1 MPTSSQP
8 TSAPSGGTPSSA
20 GAATLGAGDAPAP
33 IPFPREPIR
42 VQVLPAPAPLS
53 APVPASDHIRALT
66 ISPEDAKDQALVLLA
81 TKGDQAALTE
91 LLTIHQD
98 RVFAVCLRMTADRD
112 LAEDL
117 AQETLLRVIKSLD
130 QFNHRSKFTT
140 WLTRVAMNVC
150 LTSFRRGK
158 LRKTVSLD
166 AVGDPGASGTHMGMS
181 GVFRAFGGDTF
192 LGGLLGRLFSGP
204 SGGADGT
211 NCGTTLGGKTNPG
224 LGTTGARRYVA
235 GSVRERPAE
244 ERAQLS
250 ESLQHLY
257 AALAEIDPEQRALLI
272 LRDMQGLD
280 YHHIAEI
287 LDVPAG
293 TVKSRLFR
301 ARTSLRQ
308 KYEEFV
314 ARSLDGGIQNR
325 G

>member
-1 MPTSSQP
+1 MPLVARGQCEP
-8 TSAPSGGTPSSA
+8 ALAEQETPRS
-20 GAATLGAGDAPAP
+20 
-33 IPFPREPIR
+33 IPLPREPVR
-42 VQVLPAPAPLS
+42 VQVLPAPS
-53 APVPASDHIRALT
+53 APAAPAPDADHIRALT

-81 TKGDQAALTE
+81 SRGDQQALTE

-166 AVGDPGASGTHMGMS
+166 AIGDPGASGTSMGMS

-204 SGGADGT
+204 GNT
-211 NCGTTLGGKTNPG
+211 NNPDANSATTLNGKTNSG
-224 LGTTGARRYVA
+224 MGTTGARRYVA

-244 ERAQLS
+244 ERAELS

-314 ARSLDGGIQNR
+314 ARGSDTGR
-325 G
+325 V